1 MKYNISIKNVQIQ
14 DVASIEGA
22 EVNVEYGV
30 GEIPEILSHLL
41 PFIEK
46 MAGEIA
52 PKLANT
58 FIDARLRLQRE
69 EEAIRKERSTSEI
82 ASLNKMGEILKELE
96 ESNHKSQ
103 VLPDAFPESPSPE
116 DILGEYLARY
126 RRHG

>member
-14 DVASIEGA
+14 NVASIEGA

-46 MAGEIA
+46 MAGEVA

-58 FIDARLRLQRE
+58 FVEARLRLQRE
-69 EEAIRKERSTSEI
+69 EEELRKERDESETNYF
-82 ASLNKMGEILKELE
+82 NKMEVLLRKLE
-96 ESNHKSQ
+96 ASSPKHQEE
-103 VLPDAFPESPSPE
+103 AEEFPKRMSLEQMIDDYASRNWR
-116 DILGEYLARY
+116 G
-126 RRHG
+126 

>member
-58 FIDARLRLQRE
+58 FVDARLRLQKE
-69 EEAIRKERSTSEI
+69 EEAIRRERAEAEVSSI
-82 ASLNKMGEILKELE
+82 NKMGEILKELGSSNPKHQE
-96 ESNHKSQ
+96 ETDE
-103 VLPDAFPESPSPE
+103 LPEGASLEQLIE
-116 DILGEYLARY
+116 GY
-126 RRHG
+126 RRRYMHG